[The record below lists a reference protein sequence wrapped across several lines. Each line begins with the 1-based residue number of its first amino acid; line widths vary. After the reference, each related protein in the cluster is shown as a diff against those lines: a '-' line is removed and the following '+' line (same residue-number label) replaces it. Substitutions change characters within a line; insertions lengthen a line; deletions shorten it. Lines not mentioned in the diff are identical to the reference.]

1 MMYDDVGAP
10 AQAWDFKTGAATLT
24 TSRIAQMQSKSGLVG
39 LRISMIKLFC
49 VLRFGAASKS
59 ISDFDAAP
67 KLRVLPCEIVQ
78 I

>member
-39 LRISMIKLFC
+39 LRISMIK
-49 VLRFGAASKS
+49 
-59 ISDFDAAP
+59 
-67 KLRVLPCEIVQ
+67 
-78 I
+78 